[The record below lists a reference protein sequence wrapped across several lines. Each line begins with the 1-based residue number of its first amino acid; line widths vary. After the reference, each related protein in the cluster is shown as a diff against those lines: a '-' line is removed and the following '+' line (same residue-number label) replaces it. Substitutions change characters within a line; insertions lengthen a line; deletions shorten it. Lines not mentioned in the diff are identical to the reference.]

1 MKNNNYSPLR
11 YPGGKRRLVDFMK
24 SIIDQNNLEGGTY
37 IEPFSGGAAIALALA
52 IDGYMERIVIN
63 DYDRS
68 IYAFWHSILYHTDT
82 FINKIRNT
90 PLSIEEWHTQQT
102 IQQNK
107 QRVDLFDLGFSTFFL
122 NRTNRS
128 GVLKAGVIGGLNQ
141 TGPYKIDARYN
152 KEQLIERIQLIAQYK
167 DKFILHNEDAIN
179 LLRRYRNIAR
189 KNLIYLD
196 PPYYVKGRE
205 LYVNFFKDADHI
217 ALSQAVQQRDNLN
230 WIITYDNHSFIH
242 NLYVNAKSFS
252 YALSYSTGVNK
263 RGTELLFCKQD
274 IIIPEHLLPT
284 LDKINL

>member
-11 YPGGKRRLVDFMK
+11 YPGGKSRLVDFIK
-24 SIIDQNNLEGGTY
+24 SIIEQNHLKGGTY

-52 IDGYMERIVIN
+52 IDGYMERVVIN
-63 DYDRS
+63 DFDRS
-68 IYAFWHSILYHTDT
+68 IYAFWYSILHHTNS
-82 FINKIRNT
+82 FIDKIRNT
-90 PLSIEEWHTQQT
+90 PLSIEEWHIQRT

-107 QRVDLFDLGFSTFFL
+107 QNADLFALGFSTFFL

-152 KEQLIERIQLIAQYK
+152 KEQLIERIQLIVEHK

-179 LLRRYRNIAR
+179 LLRRYRNISR
-189 KNLIYLD
+189 KNLVYLD

-205 LYVNFFKDADHI
+205 LYVNFFKEADHI
-217 ALSQAVQQRDNLN
+217 ALSHAIQGRDNLN

-242 NLYVNAKSFS
+242 NLYMNARSLS
-252 YALSYSTGVNK
+252 YALPYSAGTNK
-263 RGTELLFCKQD
+263 HGIELLFCKQN
-274 IIIPEHLLPT
+274 IIISEHLLPA
-284 LDKINL
+284 LE

>member
-1 MKNNNYSPLR
+1 M
-11 YPGGKRRLVDFMK
+11 VDFIK
-24 SIIDQNNLEGGTY
+24 SIIDQNNLKGGTY

-52 IDGYMERIVIN
+52 IDGYMERVVIN

-68 IYAFWHSILYHTDT
+68 VYAFWHSILHQTDS
-82 FINKIRNT
+82 FINKIHNT
-90 PLSIEEWHTQQT
+90 PLSIEEWYAQRA

-107 QRVDLFDLGFSTFFL
+107 HNADLFELGFSTFFL

-167 DKFILHNEDAIN
+167 DKFILHNDDAIN
-179 LLRRYRNIAR
+179 LLRCYRNIAR

-205 LYVNFFKDADHI
+205 LYVNFFKEVDHI

-230 WIITYDNHSFIH
+230 WVITYDNHSFIH
-242 NLYVNAKSFS
+242 NLYTNAKSLS
-252 YALSYSTGVNK
+252 YALSYSAGTNK
-263 RGTELLFCKQD
+263 QGTELLFCKQD

-284 LDKINL
+284 LE

>member
-11 YPGGKRRLVDFMK
+11 YPGGKSRLVDFIK
-24 SIIDQNNLEGGTY
+24 SIIEQNHLKGGTY

-52 IDGYMERIVIN
+52 IDGYMERVVIN
-63 DYDRS
+63 DFDRS
-68 IYAFWHSILYHTDT
+68 IYAFWYSILHHTNS
-82 FINKIRNT
+82 FIDKIRNT
-90 PLSIEEWHTQQT
+90 PLSIEEWHIQRT

-107 QRVDLFDLGFSTFFL
+107 QNADLFALGFSTFFL

-152 KEQLIERIQLIAQYK
+152 KEQLIERIQLIVEHK

-179 LLRRYRNIAR
+179 LLRRYRNISR
-189 KNLIYLD
+189 KNLVYLD

-205 LYVNFFKDADHI
+205 LYVNFFKEADHI
-217 ALSQAVQQRDNLN
+217 SLSQAIQGRDNLN

-242 NLYVNAKSFS
+242 NLYMNARSLS
-252 YALSYSTGVNK
+252 YALPYSAGTNK
-263 RGTELLFCKQD
+263 HGIELLFCKQN
-274 IIIPEHLLPT
+274 IIISEHLLPA
-284 LDKINL
+284 LE

>member
-1 MKNNNYSPLR
+1 M
-11 YPGGKRRLVDFMK
+11 VDFIK
-24 SIIDQNNLEGGTY
+24 SIIDQNDLKGGTY

-52 IDGYMERIVIN
+52 IDGYMERVVIN

-68 IYAFWHSILYHTDT
+68 VYAFWYSILHHTDS

-90 PLSIEEWHTQQT
+90 PLSIEEWYTQRT

-107 QRVDLFDLGFSTFFL
+107 HNADLFELGFSTFFL

-141 TGPYKIDARYN
+141 TGSYKIDARYN

-167 DKFILHNEDAIN
+167 DKFILHNDDAIN

-205 LYVNFFKDADHI
+205 LYVNFFKDVDHI

-230 WIITYDNHSFIH
+230 WVITYDNHSFIH
-242 NLYVNAKSFS
+242 NLYANAKSLS
-252 YALSYSTGVNK
+252 YALSYSAGANK
-263 RGTELLFCKQD
+263 QGTELLFCKQD

-284 LDKINL
+284 LE